1 MRRYLD
7 DEGINIARGL
17 VNKTTAIHKF
27 GSTPSM
33 SINTQGTVWDISDSY
48 YNWTALTGANNLSIV
63 VSNSGDTTGGRRIVI
78 EGLDANKDLQ
88 TETVFLSAQ
97 TGIST
102 TNQFI
107 RVNRAYFMDESSY
120 DTTNV
125 GKITIFNGGNA
136 PVARINANEGQ
147 TLMAVYSVPNGH
159 TAYIKKGKMSIQ
171 SGGDATGRMMVR
183 YDGQEN
189 FRIAHIFEVAGD
201 GGAYEYEFATP
212 FAIAANSDID
222 VRARVR
228 SNNSRVTAAFDLI
241 LVDNRNP

>member
-17 VNKTTAIHKF
+17 VNKTTAVHKF

-33 SINTQGTVWDISDSY
+33 SINTQGSVWDINDSY
-48 YNWTALTGANNLSIV
+48 YNWTALDTANNLSIV
-63 VSNSGDTTGGRRIVI
+63 CSNAGDVGGGHSLVI

-88 TETVFLSAQ
+88 TETVSLSAQ

-102 TNQFI
+102 TNTFK
-107 RVNRAYFMDESSY
+107 RVNRAYFIDGSAQ
-120 DTTNV
+120 TNL
-125 GKITIFNGGNA
+125 GKITIFNGANA
-136 PVARINANEGQ
+136 PVARINVNEGQ
-147 TLMAVYSVPNGH
+147 TLMAVYSVPNEH

-183 YDGQEN
+183 YDGQNN
-189 FRIAHIFEVAGD
+189 FRISHIFEVAGD

-241 LVDNRNP
+241 LIDNRNP

>member
-17 VNKTTAIHKF
+17 VNKTTAVHKF
-27 GSTPSM
+27 GSTPAM
-33 SINTQGTVWDISDSY
+33 SINTEGSVWDINDSY
-48 YNWTALTGANNLSIV
+48 YNWTALDTANNLSIV
-63 VSNSGDTTGGRRIVI
+63 CSNAGDVGGGHSLVI

-88 TETVFLSAQ
+88 TETVSLSAQ

-102 TNQFI
+102 TNTFK
-107 RVNRAYFMDESSY
+107 RVNRAYFIDGS
-120 DTTNV
+120 DQTNL
-125 GKITIFNGGNA
+125 GKITIFNGANA
-136 PVARINANEGQ
+136 PVARINVNEGQ
-147 TLMAVYSVPNGH
+147 TLMAVYSVPNNH

-183 YDGQEN
+183 YDGQNN
-189 FRIAHIFEVAGD
+189 FRISHIFEVAGD

-212 FAIAANSDID
+212 FAISANSDID

-241 LVDNRNP
+241 LIDNRNP

>member
-17 VNKTTAIHKF
+17 VNKTTAVHKF
-27 GSTPSM
+27 GSTPAM
-33 SINTQGTVWDISDSY
+33 SINTEGSVWDINDSY
-48 YNWTALTGANNLSIV
+48 YNWTALDTANNLSIV
-63 VSNSGDTTGGRRIVI
+63 CSNAGDAGAGHSLVI

-88 TETVFLSAQ
+88 TETVSLSAQ

-102 TNQFI
+102 TNTFK
-107 RVNRAYFMDESSY
+107 RVNRAYFIDGS
-120 DTTNV
+120 DQTNL
-125 GKITIFNGGNA
+125 GKITIFNGANA
-136 PVARINANEGQ
+136 PVARINVNEGQ

-183 YDGQEN
+183 YDGQNN
-189 FRIAHIFEVAGD
+189 FRISHIFEVAGD

-241 LVDNRNP
+241 LIDNRNP

>member
-17 VNKTTAIHKF
+17 VNKTTAVHKF
-27 GSTPSM
+27 GSTPAM
-33 SINTQGTVWDISDSY
+33 SINTEGSVWDINDSY
-48 YNWTALTGANNLSIV
+48 YNWTALDTANNLSIV
-63 VSNSGDTTGGRRIVI
+63 CSNASDVGAGHSLVI

-88 TETVFLSAQ
+88 TETVSLSAQ

-102 TNQFI
+102 TNTFK
-107 RVNRAYFMDESSY
+107 RVNRAYFIDGS
-120 DTTNV
+120 DQTNL
-125 GKITIFNGGNA
+125 GKITILNGANA
-136 PVARINANEGQ
+136 PVARINATEGQ
-147 TLMAVYSVPNGH
+147 TLMAVYSVPNNH

-183 YDGQEN
+183 YDGQNN
-189 FRIAHIFEVAGD
+189 FRISHIFEVAGD

-212 FAIAANSDID
+212 FAISANSDID

-241 LVDNRNP
+241 LIDNRNP